1 MTYSPDNYPGKAV
14 GAPWEE
20 AVREADAI
28 LKKDPENHDAL
39 ILTSDHLVLL
49 WCFGFY
55 SRGRAMPRAR
65 AAAEKAVALYPDSA
79 DAQRVLAV
87 QNFSDWRYLEAEAG
101 YRRALEIAPD
111 NGLLHHYYALYQA
124 AVMRDYKTA
133 YVYSHRSVELDPSPG
148 MIVGLSSMMY
158 FAQDFEDMIELL
170 LPLIQKDPNYGA
182 AYDWLGM
189 AYVQLERFDE
199 SIATY
204 RKAVEFSDNTME
216 VVSGLGHAY
225 GMAGRHDEA
234 REVLEMMQSAA
245 KQTYVPQVQIAFV
258 HAGLGDTEGAF
269 QQLQLAF
276 EAKAWEISFMAAE
289 PWLEHLVDDPRFKE
303 MVRKVGFPTESHDE

>member
-1 MTYSPDNYPGKAV
+1 MTYSPDKYPGKAV

-20 AVREADAI
+20 TVWAADAL
-28 LKKDPENHDAL
+28 LKTDPENHAAL
-39 ILTSDHLVLL
+39 ISLSDHLVLL

-65 AAAEKAVALYPDSA
+65 AAAEKAVALYPKSA
-79 DAQRVLAV
+79 DAHRVLAV
-87 QNFSDWRYLEAEAG
+87 QNFSDWRYTEADAG
-101 YRRALEIAPD
+101 YLKALELAPE
-111 NGLLHHYYALYQA
+111 NALLHHYYALYQS
-124 AVMRDYKTA
+124 AVRRDYTPA
-133 YVYSHRSVELDPSPG
+133 YRYSRRSVELDPSPG
-148 MIVGLSSMMY
+148 MIVGLSSIMY
-158 FAQDFEDMIELL
+158 FAQDFEDMIDLL
-170 LPLIQKDPNYGA
+170 VPLIERDPEFGS

-204 RKAVEFSDNTME
+204 RKAVELSDNTME

-234 REVLEMMQSAA
+234 REVLAMMHTAA
-245 KQTYVPQVQIAFV
+245 EQTYVPQVQIAFV

-269 QQLQLAF
+269 EQLQLAF
-276 EAKAWEISFMAAE
+276 DAKAWEISFMAAE
-289 PWLEHLVDDPRFKE
+289 PWLEHLAEDPRFKE
-303 MVRKVGFPTESHDE
+303 MVRKVGFPS